1 MLNQMCNKNVFYFT
15 SLGGGQ
21 RRGVGDHRHMVVT
34 IGGWRTRERCG
45 GPPSMIATIGWWGA
59 GERCGGPPSH
69 DCDSWR
75 VGGAEDHSHMVAT
88 ICQLENCFEFM

>member
-21 RRGVGDHRHMVVT
+21 RRGVEDHCHIV
-34 IGGWRTRERCG
+34 
-45 GPPSMIATIGWWGA
+45 ATIGWWGA

-69 DCDSWR
+69 GSNNWR
-75 VGGAEDHSHMVAT
+75 VGGSGGPQSRGSNNLPVGE
-88 ICQLENCFEFM
+88 LF